1 MIDIECEIWIPAARP
16 DVIRKDNVGATENQT
31 RTAGREHSVHCRKPN
46 ASCTKAG
53 TLVLPDF
60 IANAGGVICASVEYH
75 GGTQAQAL
83 QTIEEKIR
91 ANTEEVLAN
100 AKKSGTLPRQA
111 AVELAEARV
120 KKAMTYQ
127 K

>member
-1 MIDIECEIWIPAARP
+1 
-16 DVIRKDNVGATENQT
+16 V
-31 RTAGREHSVHCRKPN
+31 
-46 ASCTKAG
+46 
-53 TLVLPDF
+53 LVLPDF

-75 GGTQAQAL
+75 GGAQAQAL

-91 ANTEEVLAN
+91 ANTEEVLAK

-120 KKAMTYQ
+120 KKAMAYH

>member
-1 MIDIECEIWIPAARP
+1 LKAKLVPQGANIPF
-16 DVIRKDNVGATENQT
+16 
-31 RTAGREHSVHCRKPN
+31 TAEAERILH
-46 ASCTKAG
+46 KAG

-75 GGTQAQAL
+75 GGTQSQAL
-83 QTIEEKIR
+83 QTIKEKIR

-100 AKKSGTLPRQA
+100 ANKSGSLPRQA

-120 KKAMTYQ
+120 KKAMAYRH
-127 K
+127 